1 MPFII
6 HGDSVEV
13 VNVLLIESFCD
24 SLEERVA
31 RLLASLA
38 DRVVTLQYLVSPQI
52 LMSSKRWGVN

>member
-1 MPFII
+1 MSFII

-38 DRVVTLQYLVSPQI
+38 DRVVTLQYLDSPP
-52 LMSSKRWGVN
+52 KY